1 LFSALARHPDICPSS
16 VKETCYF
23 LPERYGKNRESA
35 GVYERYFDAAD
46 SQKWLLEATPGY
58 LYGGIRLIKAI
69 RQVAGQDTKILV
81 VLREP
86 VSRAFSF
93 FRAKKSL
100 VELPSAITFSEY
112 IDRCLELSQS
122 ELAREERNVYFGVEG
137 GKYIDYL
144 QDWMEEFMG
153 NIRIIFF
160 DELVNNQV
168 EVLTDIFNWL
178 GVDSENI
185 QEQKEGE
192 IRENRTMFTRFRIL
206 QWFAVRTYR
215 ILEVFL
221 RRHRKIKDI
230 LTRFYYFLN
239 RGESSGEELDPFEK
253 DRLEEFYRPYNKR
266 LADLLADRN
275 PELPEWLERKN

>member
-1 LFSALARHPDICPSS
+1 
-16 VKETCYF
+16 
-23 LPERYGKNRESA
+23 
-35 GVYERYFDAAD
+35 
-46 SQKWLLEATPGY
+46 
-58 LYGGIRLIKAI
+58 
-69 RQVAGQDTKILV
+69 
-81 VLREP
+81 
-86 VSRAFSF
+86 
-93 FRAKKSL
+93 
-100 VELPSAITFSEY
+100 
-112 IDRCLELSQS
+112 
-122 ELAREERNVYFGVEG
+122 
-137 GKYIDYL
+137 
-144 QDWMEEFMG
+144 
-153 NIRIIFF
+153 
-160 DELVNNQV
+160 VNNQV